1 MTGREEA
8 EYRRRFMERAGKGK
22 KITTDVMWEKRRVE
36 LLREGAE
43 VNTGEEV
50 GCRGSGVTG
59 SFELFGLRAGNGS
72 PSTHPLF
79 SLLFPFFFKC

>member
-36 LLREGAE
+36 LLREGAQ
-43 VNTGEEV
+43 VNTGEEEGTV
-50 GCRGSGVTG
+50 
-59 SFELFGLRAGNGS
+59 
-72 PSTHPLF
+72 
-79 SLLFPFFFKC
+79 K